1 MNKYIEL
8 NDDKTPKTNFDTIV
22 IDITKIDNA
31 GILLNS
37 NVVLVDFDGD
47 NENEKR
53 IIEHIQTKY
62 PTLTVKTDRGVHLYY
77 KRPKELKVSA

>member
-53 IIEHIQTKY
+53 IIDINI
-62 PTLTVKTDRGVHLYY
+62 
-77 KRPKELKVSA
+77 

>member
-31 GILLNS
+31 GILLKLNI
-37 NVVLVDFDGD
+37 LPL
-47 NENEKR
+47 
-53 IIEHIQTKY
+53 Q
-62 PTLTVKTDRGVHLYY
+62 
-77 KRPKELKVSA
+77 